1 MRWRSLLFPLI
12 PLVCL
17 TALSEF
23 AVGHG
28 WVPRFLLPAPSQVFQ
43 VMAEDWGT
51 FFHAFIET
59 AEASILGFGLSVV
72 VGLVFA
78 LTLSFSTSIRQ
89 MFYPYAIFFQTVP
102 IIAIAPIL
110 VIWLGYG
117 LPTVVASSFI
127 VSVFPV
133 IANSVIGLLSTPPAL
148 LDFFRLMGSSP
159 LQTLFRLRF
168 PAALP
173 QVFTGFEIASGLAVI
188 GSIVGEFISGGGLGG
203 LVDVA
208 RNQQRV
214 DRVFGAVLLA
224 SVLGVLFY
232 GVISF
237 LSRKLIRRSGGSES

>member
-1 MRWRSLLFPLI
+1 MRWRTFILPII
-12 PLVCL
+12 PLLGL
-17 TALSEF
+17 TALAEF
-23 AVGHG
+23 VVDQG
-28 WVPRFLLPAPSQVFQ
+28 WIPRFLLPAPSQVFR
-43 VMAEDWGT
+43 VMVEDWST
-51 FFHAFIET
+51 FLHAFVET
-59 AEASILGFGLSVV
+59 GEASILGFFLSVG
-72 VGLVFA
+72 VGLFFA
-78 LTLSFSTSIRQ
+78 LTLSFSRSIRD

-133 IANSVIGLLSTPPAL
+133 IANSVIGLLSTSQSL
-148 LDFFRLMGSSP
+148 LDFFRLIGATP
-159 LQTLFRLRF
+159 VQTLFKLRF

-173 QVFTGFEIASGLAVI
+173 QIFTGFEIASGLAVI

-224 SVLGVLFY
+224 SLLGVFFY
-232 GVISF
+232 GMISF
-237 LSRKLIRRSGGSES
+237 LNHYLIRRSGRSSS

>member
-1 MRWRSLLFPLI
+1 MRWRSFVYPLI
-12 PLVCL
+12 PLVL
-17 TALSEF
+17 ITGLAEL
-23 AVGHG
+23 AVDRE
-28 WVPRFLLPAPSQVFQ
+28 WVPRFLLPAPSQVFR
-43 VMAEDWGT
+43 VMAEDQNT
-51 FFHAFIET
+51 FFRAFLET
-59 AEASILGFGLSVV
+59 AEASILGFFLSVCI
-72 VGLVFA
+72 GLIFA
-78 LTLSFSTSIRQ
+78 LTLSFSKTIRQ

-148 LDFFRLMGSSP
+148 LDFFRLVGASSI
-159 LQTLFRLRF
+159 QTLFKLRF

-173 QVFTGFEIASGLAVI
+173 QIFTGFEIASGLAVI

-214 DRVFGAVLLA
+214 DRVFGAVVLA

-232 GVISF
+232 GLISV
-237 LSRKLIRRSGGSES
+237 LSRKVIRRSNGSSL